1 MLLTYSYVM
10 FWLGKRAGKTLEARR
25 RQGISPEWANQV
37 KAYLSRLLEPPAD
50 NADLDDMVV
59 LPQRFKDDGRKLYAG
74 APGVAEERAKLRRQI
89 G

>member
-1 MLLTYSYVM
+1 MIAAYSYVM

-37 KAYLSRLLEPPAD
+37 KTYLSRLLEPPAD

-59 LPQRFKDDGRKLYAG
+59 LPQRFKDDGRKLYAA

>member
-1 MLLTYSYVM
+1 MIAAYSYVM

-25 RQGISPEWANQV
+25 RQGISPEWADKV

-50 NADLDDMVV
+50 TADLDDMVV
-59 LPQRFKDDGRKLYAG
+59 LPQPLKDDARKLYAT
-74 APGVAEERAKLRRQI
+74 APGVAEERARLRRQI